1 MLVQVGVV
9 VKFQRNLCKILSDL
23 LFVLDLR
30 LFKGCRRPDRFICL
44 FTLQRTHTC
53 IHVSISVSTVVTPSQ
68 TSPVPTAINPEIRI
82 SSSTTVL
89 PLFRTASCNFDA
101 VPPSPPWYQNFP
113 VPSFNNKCFYWEC
126 YFALAIVPSPQVFHL
141 CAEHC
146 SLHICRLSGQTCV
159 RNDRGSNNF
168 QFRNSFSTLITS
180 LVTPSC
186 SLRRTWIH
194 SWRWFSVNALF
205 KKKKSW
211 STSPVSVYK
220 MKGKRMEWKC
230 PHVEKWKHGQQMAIS
245 LPRAIAKQICNS

>member
-1 MLVQVGVV
+1 MSETRHIYLFIYAAKNPHMYPCIHIGIHCSNPISNLTCTHCN
-9 VKFQRNLCKILSDL
+9 KPRNRNLFLYYCPPP
-23 LFVLDLR
+23 F
-30 LFKGCRRPDRFICL
+30 P
-44 FTLQRTHTC
+44 
-53 IHVSISVSTVVTPSQ
+53 
-68 TSPVPTAINPEIRI
+68 
-82 SSSTTVL
+82 
-89 PLFRTASCNFDA
+89 CNFDV

-141 CAEHC
+141 CSEHC
-146 SLHICRLSGQTCV
+146 SLHICRPSGQTCV

-194 SWRWFSVNALF
+194 SWRWRFSVNALY
-205 KKKKSW
+205 KKKSW

-220 MKGKRMEWKC
+220 MKEKRMEWKC